1 MHGTKRFRSGETNGE
16 VSKSLDNQHWAMGRT
31 SDRFGCNRGLR
42 CLLAVASPA
51 TFEWNAVATLAVW
64 VMTIFIQRTSRRDT
78 LAIHAKLDELLR
90 SHEQARSELAQLDE
104 EEPEDIEEHRRSER
118 RRSD

>member
-1 MHGTKRFRSGETNGE
+1 VGKFFN
-16 VSKSLDNQHWAMGRT
+16 HWTTVIGQWV
-31 SDRFGCNRGLR
+31 GHPIG
-42 CLLAVASPA
+42 LAVIAAYASCWAVVSPA

-64 VMTIFIQRTSRRDT
+64 VMTIFIQRSSRRDT

-118 RRSD
+118 RRD